1 METQKCVST
10 TSEMMKSALLN
21 IQGKPLPY
29 YSTETI
35 RGERELA
42 SDLREMVPKLERR
55 LPEYLR

>member
-1 METQKCVST
+1 
-10 TSEMMKSALLN
+10 MMKSALLN